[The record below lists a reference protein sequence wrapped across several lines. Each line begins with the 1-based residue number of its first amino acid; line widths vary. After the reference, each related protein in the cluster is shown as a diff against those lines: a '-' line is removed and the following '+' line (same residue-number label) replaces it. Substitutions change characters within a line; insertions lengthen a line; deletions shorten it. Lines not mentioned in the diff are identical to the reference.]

1 MEKSRFF
8 RKLICALALAPL
20 KAYRIF
26 ASPLLAAL
34 FGPSCGCRYHP
45 TCSHYAEQA
54 IKKFGL
60 RQGFYLAIQRIFR
73 CHPWGANGYDPV
85 PNSLSSDK

>member
-8 RKLICALALAPL
+8 KILTSALALAL
-20 KAYRIF
+20 LQAYRGSI
-26 ASPLLAAL
+26 SPLLSIL
-34 FGPSCGCRYHP
+34 FGPSCGCRYQP

-60 RQGFYLAIQRIFR
+60 WRGLSLAAQRIFR

-85 PNSLSSDK
+85 PDSLNSGK